1 MILSE
6 VDETKTK
13 THVGWNFTV
22 CNNLEKLSILKI
34 ATPIIVYRFSIKI
47 IFVLS
52 ITSKLLHGMERIP
65 GISTL
70 FFTFYSL

>member
-1 MILSE
+1 MILSQ

-22 CNNLEKLSILKI
+22 CNNLEELNIPKI
-34 ATPIIVYRFSIKI
+34 ATPIVVNRFSIKI
-47 IFVLS
+47 TFILS
-52 ITSKLLHGMERIP
+52 ISLKLLHGMERIP
-65 GISTL
+65 RISTL